1 MNSFIL
7 SSIAAFCHS
16 FANAFRKSGLCK
28 LLMKIYNGISGS
40 WKNIGQNE
48 SNSVAVR
55 IVRCPFTFLTFIKKK
70 IGKFVESNIKN
81 SFICH
86 WARVYIQNFMAVNTR
101 FFGIMILATVVC
113 YSIVG
118 MHLSKIAL
126 IVGVIGA
133 IMSVFNF
140 NLMSFLIRVRS

>member
-40 WKNIGQNE
+40 WKNSSVMTWIRNIGQNE

-55 IVRCPFTFLTFIKKK
+55 IVRCPFTFLTFIRKK
-70 IGKFVESNIKN
+70 IGKTQEVSINGKLQ
-81 SFICH
+81 
-86 WARVYIQNFMAVNTR
+86 AGVYRVYGCQ
-101 FFGIMILATVVC
+101 
-113 YSIVG
+113 
-118 MHLSKIAL
+118 
-126 IVGVIGA
+126 
-133 IMSVFNF
+133 
-140 NLMSFLIRVRS
+140 

>member
-40 WKNIGQNE
+40 WKNSSVMTWIRNIGQNE

-55 IVRCPFTFLTFIKKK
+55 IVRCPFTFYKKENRKICGKQHKKQFYMSLGESIYTEFYGGEYTFFRYNDSCN
-70 IGKFVESNIKN
+70 GCMLQYCRYASVEN
-81 SFICH
+81 
-86 WARVYIQNFMAVNTR
+86 R
-101 FFGIMILATVVC
+101 FDCRC
-113 YSIVG
+113 YRRNYECV
-118 MHLSKIAL
+118 
-126 IVGVIGA
+126 
-133 IMSVFNF
+133 
-140 NLMSFLIRVRS
+140 

>member
-40 WKNIGQNE
+40 WKNSSVMTWIRIIGQIE

-70 IGKFVESNIKN
+70 IGKFVFHDRLRIKIIYIN
-81 SFICH
+81 YIDPENALFLLFILCL
-86 WARVYIQNFMAVNTR
+86 RP
-101 FFGIMILATVVC
+101 C
-113 YSIVG
+113 P
-118 MHLSKIAL
+118 
-126 IVGVIGA
+126 
-133 IMSVFNF
+133 
-140 NLMSFLIRVRS
+140 

>member
-40 WKNIGQNE
+40 WKNSSVMTWIRNIGQNE

-81 SFICH
+81 SFICPSAILQIRKNGQKNIYQ
-86 WARVYIQNFMAVNTR
+86 WRVKGMDLVYSVLIRSFMTK
-101 FFGIMILATVVC
+101 TDT
-113 YSIVG
+113 SIVR
-118 MHLSKIAL
+118 MNREYLRL
-126 IVGVIGA
+126 
-133 IMSVFNF
+133 
-140 NLMSFLIRVRS
+140 R

>member
-40 WKNIGQNE
+40 WKNSSVMTWIRNIGQNE

-70 IGKFVESNIKN
+70 IGKFVESNIKKQFYMSLGESIYTEFYGGEYTFFRYN
-81 SFICH
+81 DSCNGCMLQYCRY
-86 WARVYIQNFMAVNTR
+86 APVENR
-101 FFGIMILATVVC
+101 FDCRC
-113 YSIVG
+113 YRRDYECV
-118 MHLSKIAL
+118 
-126 IVGVIGA
+126 
-133 IMSVFNF
+133 
-140 NLMSFLIRVRS
+140 

>member
-40 WKNIGQNE
+40 WKNSSVMTWIRNIGQNE

-101 FFGIMILATVVC
+101 FFASLSFPSATARASFGNIKFVTTKLNTPTTII
-113 YSIVG
+113 YS
-118 MHLSKIAL
+118 L
-126 IVGVIGA
+126 
-133 IMSVFNF
+133 FDC
-140 NLMSFLIRVRS
+140 

>member
-28 LLMKIYNGISGS
+28 LLMKIYNGISAS
-40 WKNIGQNE
+40 WKNSSVMTWIRNIGQNE

-81 SFICH
+81 SFSKKLIF
-86 WARVYIQNFMAVNTR
+86 RYI
-101 FFGIMILATVVC
+101 
-113 YSIVG
+113 S
-118 MHLSKIAL
+118 S
-126 IVGVIGA
+126 
-133 IMSVFNF
+133 
-140 NLMSFLIRVRS
+140 